1 MHKRMLEFVKSSK
14 KGESKKKKNLSTQG
28 QNIDESS
35 ETASEVNEASTASVK
50 VHPF

>member
-14 KGESKKKKNLSTQG
+14 KGESRKKKNLSTT

-35 ETASEVNEASTASVK
+35 VTASEVNEATTASVK
-50 VHPF
+50 VHLF